1 MGMMGMSG
9 MPRVPQYE
17 FVKITHKMKAPGARV
32 RLGAA
37 REEVDPKNQMLMD
50 YYVSEFQ
57 KSEDGTESLVEIP
70 VPKMRPDLRFSRP
83 TEWSDPV
90 DILIKKEPEPVFA
103 GEIELPR
110 TIKIGDKQ
118 LADGEPVTEVVPS
131 VWSRQF
137 NAALPA
143 RKQAFR
149 ADALDFSADIHV
161 LNPVTWQVHVL
172 ENAPIVSHAVVVD
185 MLGGE
190 ELPLSRNDLMRHHL
204 PSETLIMNDDGTFHV
219 ANDMDDKTQYK
230 QALLEE
236 DDKMEVGGQKAERQR
251 KKLEENRYGSDMDMY
266 GS

>member
-1 MGMMGMSG
+1 
-9 MPRVPQYE
+9 
-17 FVKITHKMKAPGARV
+17 
-32 RLGAA
+32 
-37 REEVDPKNQMLMD
+37 MD

-57 KSEDGTESLVEIP
+57 KTADGAEELVEIP

-90 DILIKKEPEPVFA
+90 DVSIKTQPDPVLA
-103 GEIELPR
+103 GKIRLPR
-110 TIKIGDKQ
+110 TIKIGNKQ

-131 VWSRQF
+131 VWSKKY

-161 LNPVTWQVHVL
+161 LNPVTWQVHVM
-172 ENAPIVSHAVVVD
+172 EDAPIISHAVVVD

-190 ELPLSRNDLMRHHL
+190 ELPLSRNELMRHHL
-204 PSETLIMNDDGTFHV
+204 PSEMLIMNADGTFMV
-219 ANDMDDKTQYK
+219 ANEMNDKAKYK

-236 DDKMEVGGQKAERQR
+236 DDTVEVGGQKAERQR
-251 KKLEENRYGSDMDMY
+251 RKETEAMRGGMGMDDY
-266 GS
+266 